1 MNKEEFLN
9 ELKIAINTDTNLHED
24 IILEDLPEW
33 DSLAV
38 MCTISMF
45 TDSLNI
51 QMDFDEIKDF
61 KTIKDL
67 MNKAGIK

>member
-9 ELKIAINTDTNLHED
+9 ELKIAINTDRDLHED
-24 IILEDLPEW
+24 VVLDELHEW

-45 TDSLNI
+45 IDKFDI
-51 QMDFDEIKDF
+51 GIDFDEIKNF
-61 KTIKDL
+61 KTVKDL

>member
-9 ELKIAINTDTNLHED
+9 ELKIAINTDSELYED
-24 IILEDLPEW
+24 LVLEDLPEW

-45 TDSLNI
+45 ADSHNI
-51 QMDFDEIKDF
+51 QMDFDEFKDL
-61 KTIKDL
+61 KTVKDL
-67 MNKAGIK
+67 MNKAGL